1 LTTSGWTILHV
12 ACANGKL
19 DIVKLMVQRG
29 AHLQP
34 IDRKEW
40 TPMMW
45 ALDRRYFQV
54 AAYLFSEIKSEHL
67 TENEIEMLQFTI
79 QRYENEFLKH
89 MSWFERRGFLFI
101 VTTVKQTSK
110 SDQTPQ
116 ELDGAKNSEANEGE
130 NEEENASTE
139 KKDEENTEAQEEA
152 ETGIEESSE
161 PLPFSLDVL
170 AKLDKALVQEISQ
183 FL

>member
-1 LTTSGWTILHV
+1 
-12 ACANGKL
+12 
-19 DIVKLMVQRG
+19 
-29 AHLQP
+29 
-34 IDRKEW
+34 
-40 TPMMW
+40 MMW

-161 PLPFSLDVL
+161 ETLPFSLDVL